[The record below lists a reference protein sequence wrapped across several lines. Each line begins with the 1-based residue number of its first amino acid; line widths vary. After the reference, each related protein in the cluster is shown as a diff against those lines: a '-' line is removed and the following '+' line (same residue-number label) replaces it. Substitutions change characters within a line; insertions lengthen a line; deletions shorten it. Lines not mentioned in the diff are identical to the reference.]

1 MAVSPDVPWLVAVG
15 FLAQLVDGCVGMG
28 YGISASSILATLG
41 VPPAITS
48 ATVHAAETVTAGVSS
63 ASHAWFRNIDR
74 RIFFSLLLPGVLG
87 GMLGATLLA
96 HVPAHTVRPFVWAY
110 LLATS
115 LVVLARVI
123 LKRSPLRAGVQGPAL
138 GAVAGFLD
146 AIGGGGWGTIVT
158 STMIARGVTPR
169 YAIGT
174 SNAVVF
180 FVALTTSVTLWLQL
194 GRMRYDMVLALLIGA
209 AAAAVGY
216 VLLVLF
222 GVRGPIGGWLRA
234 HFGIELAFTTA
245 GAALATAVMTFPLL
259 VRAIRLSLEN
269 VDRGL
274 EEAARTLGAS
284 ALDRFVSITL
294 PLMLPGILAGAVTA
308 FSAGLGGF
316 GGVSTFASNVPGVT
330 CRLPLAIC
338 NALQSPTGEALALRL
353 ALLSF
358 ALGLAG
364 LLAAELLVR
373 RVRRLLGP

>member
-1 MAVSPDVPWLVAVG
+1 
-15 FLAQLVDGCVGMG
+15 
-28 YGISASSILATLG
+28 
-41 VPPAITS
+41 
-48 ATVHAAETVTAGVSS
+48 
-63 ASHAWFRNIDR
+63 
-74 RIFFSLLLPGVLG
+74 
-87 GMLGATLLA
+87 
-96 HVPAHTVRPFVWAY
+96 VRPFVWAY

-123 LKRSPLRAGVQGPAL
+123 LKRSPLRVSAQGPAL
-138 GAVAGFLD
+138 GGVAGFLD

-180 FVALTTSVTLWLQL
+180 FVALATSLTLWLQL
-194 GRMRYDMVLALLIGA
+194 GTMRYDMVLALLIGGA
-209 AAAAVGY
+209 AAA
-216 VLLVLF
+216 
-222 GVRGPIGGWLRA
+222 PIAAWVTSRVPQRA
-234 HFGIELAFTTA
+234 
-245 GAALATAVMTFPLL
+245 ATAVMTFPLL

-284 ALDRFVSITL
+284 AVDRFLSITL

-308 FSAGLGGF
+308 FAAGLGEF
-316 GGVSTFASNVPGVT
+316 GAVITFASNVPGVT
-330 CRLPLAIC
+330 RTLPLALYT
-338 NALQSPTGEALALRL
+338 AMQSPTGDALALRL
-353 ALLSF
+353 AVLSF

-364 LLAAELLVR
+364 LVASELLVR